1 MVATA
6 NQLYNVGGVLLER
19 PFKVRRLG
27 HIGLSFTDM
36 PAALRFYRTLLGFRI
51 SDVIDWRGRV
61 DPGKLE
67 GLDSFSYFT
76 PFPSDHHFFV
86 FCRKQSLEITLPG

>member
-51 SDVIDWRGRV
+51 SDVIDWRAPV
-61 DPGKLE
+61 VPAKLE
-67 GLDSFSYFT
+67 GPVPLFYLTPLARGPHSFLFWMQ
-76 PFPSDHHFFV
+76 HN
-86 FCRKQSLEITLPG
+86 RQSPRPV